1 MHKVTFYPIGNAESV
16 QIELDNGQKILFDYA
31 NQGDPEN
38 SEDLRIDL
46 AKALRDDLRAAKR
59 DSFDVVA
66 FTHLDD
72 DHIQGM
78 SEFFHLEHAQKYQGE
93 GRIKIDILWVP
104 AAAIIETNCKDEAQI
119 LQAEAKHRLRAG
131 SGIRVF
137 SRPKQL
143 EDWLE
148 DQGLTIDDRK
158 DLITD
163 AGECPPEFTLDEQE
177 IEFFVHSPF
186 AHRLD
191 DGTILDRNIDAL
203 VVQARFVYNSVMTQL
218 VLTADLPHE
227 AMAEMIDVTR
237 HYGNDDRLEWDIIDV
252 PHHCSYLSLAAE
264 KGEEKTEPVPQLKW
278 LYEEQAQ
285 DKGILVSSSKPIPTN
300 DGDKQPP
307 HRQAANY
314 YKDCAASIGG
324 EFIVTME
331 HPKKRAPEPLVIT
344 IDDSKATSKKSTVS
358 TVGIVSS
365 RPSYRVG

>member
-1 MHKVTFYPIGNAESV
+1 
-16 QIELDNGQKILFDYA
+16 
-31 NQGDPEN
+31 
-38 SEDLRIDL
+38 
-46 AKALRDDLRAAKR
+46 
-59 DSFDVVA
+59 
-66 FTHLDD
+66 
-72 DHIQGM
+72 M
-78 SEFFHLEHAQKYQGE
+78 S
-93 GRIKIDILWVP
+93 I
-104 AAAIIETNCKDEAQI
+104 
-119 LQAEAKHRLRAG
+119 
-131 SGIRVF
+131 
-137 SRPKQL
+137 

-163 AGECPPEFTLDEQE
+163 AGEYPPEFTLDEQE

-264 KGEEKTEPVPQLKW
+264 KGEEKTEPVPQLQW

-300 DGDKQPP
+300 DDDKQPP